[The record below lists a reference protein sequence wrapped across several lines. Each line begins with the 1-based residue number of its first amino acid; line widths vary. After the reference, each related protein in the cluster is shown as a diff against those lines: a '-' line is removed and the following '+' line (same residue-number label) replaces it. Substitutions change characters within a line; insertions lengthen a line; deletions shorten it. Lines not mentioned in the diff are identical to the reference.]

1 MLFNRIYNN
10 LHIIQNI
17 YFKHKNFLNKKTYS
31 LFGEDLVALKFFKNK
46 KKGFYVDIGCYHP
59 THINNTYL
67 LYKKGWNGINID
79 VSQFS
84 IDLFKF
90 MRPDDLN
97 YKCAVSETNKK
108 VNLYYQKEHSQL
120 TSINKLTA
128 KKFIKGRLKKKIIN
142 SYSLEEILYW
152 GKYKDYE
159 IDFLD
164 VDVEGADLQVLK
176 GLNFSKRK
184 PKLIC
189 VEIHQKNFRK
199 HKIYRFL
206 IKKKYKLIW
215 QQSFS
220 FLFKRN

>member
-1 MLFNRIYNN
+1 MLFKRIYNN

-17 YFKHKNFLNKKTYS
+17 YFKHKNFSNKKTYS
-31 LFGEDLVALKFFKNK
+31 LFGEDLAALKFFKNK

-97 YKCAVSETNKK
+97 YKCAVSETKKK
-108 VNLYYQKEHSQL
+108 VNLYYQKEYSQL
-120 TSINKLTA
+120 ISINKLTA

-142 SYSLEEILYW
+142 SYSLEEIFSW

-164 VDVEGADLQVLK
+164 VDVEGADLLVLK

-189 VEIHQKNFRK
+189 VEIHQKNFKK

-215 QQSFS
+215 QKSFS

>member
-1 MLFNRIYNN
+1 M
-10 LHIIQNI
+10 
-17 YFKHKNFLNKKTYS
+17 
-31 LFGEDLVALKFFKNK
+31 
-46 KKGFYVDIGCYHP
+46 
-59 THINNTYL
+59 
-67 LYKKGWNGINID
+67 
-79 VSQFS
+79 
-84 IDLFKF
+84 
-90 MRPDDLN
+90 
-97 YKCAVSETNKK
+97 
-108 VNLYYQKEHSQL
+108 
-120 TSINKLTA
+120 TA

-142 SYSLEEILYW
+142 SYSLEEIFSW

-176 GLNFSKRK
+176 GLNFPKRK

-189 VEIHQKNFRK
+189 IEIHQKNFKK

-215 QQSFS
+215 QKSFS

>member
-1 MLFNRIYNN
+1 MLLNRIYNN

-31 LFGEDLVALKFFKNK
+31 LFGEDLAALKFFKNK

-97 YKCAVSETNKK
+97 YKCAVSETKKK

-120 TSINKLTA
+120 ISINKLTA

-142 SYSLEEILYW
+142 SYSLEEILSW

-189 VEIHQKNFRK
+189 VEIHQKNFKK

-215 QQSFS
+215 QESFS

>member
-1 MLFNRIYNN
+1 MLFNRIYNK

-31 LFGEDLVALKFFKNK
+31 LFGEDLAALKFFKNE

-97 YKCAVSETNKK
+97 YKCAVSETKKK

-142 SYSLEEILYW
+142 SYSLEEILSW

-176 GLNFSKRK
+176 GLNFPKRK

-189 VEIHQKNFRK
+189 VEIHQKNFKK

-215 QQSFS
+215 HVSFS
-220 FLFKRN
+220 FLFKRK

>member
-1 MLFNRIYNN
+1 MLFKRIYNN

-17 YFKHKNFLNKKTYS
+17 YFKHKNFSNKKTYS
-31 LFGEDLVALKFFKNK
+31 LLGEDLEALKFFKNK

-59 THINNTYL
+59 TYINNTYL

-97 YKCAVSETNKK
+97 YKCAVSETKKK
-108 VNLYYQKEHSQL
+108 VNLYYQKEYSQL
-120 TSINKLTA
+120 ISINKLTA

-142 SYSLEEILYW
+142 SYSLEEIFSW

-164 VDVEGADLQVLK
+164 VDVEGADLLVLK

-189 VEIHQKNFRK
+189 VEIHQKTSKNTKFTD
-199 HKIYRFL
+199 F
-206 IKKKYKLIW
+206 
-215 QQSFS
+215 
-220 FLFKRN
+220 

>member
-1 MLFNRIYNN
+1 MLLNRIYNN

-31 LFGEDLVALKFFKNK
+31 LFGEDLAALKFFKNE

-97 YKCAVSETNKK
+97 YKCAVSETKKK
-108 VNLYYQKEHSQL
+108 VNLYYQKEYSQL
-120 TSINKLTA
+120 ISINKLTA

-142 SYSLEEILYW
+142 SYSLEEILSW

-189 VEIHQKNFRK
+189 VEIHQKNFKK

-215 QQSFS
+215 QESFS
-220 FLFKRN
+220 FLFKRK

>member
-31 LFGEDLVALKFFKNK
+31 LFGEDLVALKFFKNE

-142 SYSLEEILYW
+142 SYSLEEILSW

>member
-1 MLFNRIYNN
+1 MLFNRIYNK

-31 LFGEDLVALKFFKNK
+31 LFGEDLAALKFFKNE

-97 YKCAVSETNKK
+97 YKCAVSETKKK

-142 SYSLEEILYW
+142 SFSLEEILSW

-189 VEIHQKNFRK
+189 VEIHQKNFKK

-215 QQSFS
+215 HVSFS
-220 FLFKRN
+220 FLFKRK

>member
-1 MLFNRIYNN
+1 M
-10 LHIIQNI
+10 
-17 YFKHKNFLNKKTYS
+17 YFRPKIFFPKKTYS
-31 LFGEDLVALKFFKNK
+31 MFGEDLKIKNFFKNK

-97 YKCAVSETNKK
+97 YKCAVSETKKK

-142 SYSLEEILYW
+142 SFSLEEILSW

-189 VEIHQKNFRK
+189 VEIHQKNFKK

-215 QQSFS
+215 HVSFS
-220 FLFKRN
+220 FLFKRK

>member
-31 LFGEDLVALKFFKNK
+31 LFGEDLAASKFFKNK
-46 KKGFYVDIGCYHP
+46 KKRFYIDIGCYHP

-97 YKCAVSETNKK
+97 YKCAVSETKKK

-120 TSINKLTA
+120 ISINKLTA

-142 SYSLEEILYW
+142 SYSLEEILSW

-189 VEIHQKNFRK
+189 VEIHQKNFKK

-206 IKKKYKLIW
+206 IKKNI
-215 QQSFS
+215 
-220 FLFKRN
+220 N

>member
-1 MLFNRIYNN
+1 MLFKRIYNN

-17 YFKHKNFLNKKTYS
+17 YFKHKNFSNKKTYS
-31 LFGEDLVALKFFKNK
+31 LFGEDLAALKFFKNK

-59 THINNTYL
+59 TYINNTYL

-97 YKCAVSETNKK
+97 YKCAVSETKKK
-108 VNLYYQKEHSQL
+108 VNLYYQKEYSQL
-120 TSINKLTA
+120 ISINKLTA

-142 SYSLEEILYW
+142 SYSLEEIFSW

-164 VDVEGADLQVLK
+164 VDVEGADLLVLK

-189 VEIHQKNFRK
+189 VEIHQKNFKK

-215 QQSFS
+215 QKSFS

>member
-31 LFGEDLVALKFFKNK
+31 LFGEDLAASKFFKNK
-46 KKGFYVDIGCYHP
+46 KKGFYIDIGCYHP

-97 YKCAVSETNKK
+97 YKCAVSETKKK

-120 TSINKLTA
+120 ISINKLTA

-142 SYSLEEILYW
+142 SFSLEEILSW

-189 VEIHQKNFRK
+189 VEIHQKNFKK

-215 QQSFS
+215 HVSFS
-220 FLFKRN
+220 FLFKRK

>member
-1 MLFNRIYNN
+1 MFNRIYNK

-31 LFGEDLVALKFFKNK
+31 LFGEDLAALKFFKNE

-97 YKCAVSETNKK
+97 YKCAVSETKKK

-142 SYSLEEILYW
+142 SFSLEEILSW

-189 VEIHQKNFRK
+189 VEIHQNNFKK

-215 QQSFS
+215 HVSFS
-220 FLFKRN
+220 FLFKRK

>member
-31 LFGEDLVALKFFKNK
+31 LFGEDLAAIKFFKNK

-142 SYSLEEILYW
+142 SYSLEEILSW

-215 QQSFS
+215 QESFS

>member
-1 MLFNRIYNN
+1 MLFKRTFNN

-31 LFGEDLVALKFFKNK
+31 LFGEDLAALKFFKNK

-79 VSQFS
+79 LSQFS
-84 IDLFKF
+84 VDLFKF

-97 YKCAVSETNKK
+97 YKCAVSETKKK
-108 VNLYYQKEHSQL
+108 VNLYYQKEYSQL
-120 TSINKLTA
+120 ISINKLTA

-142 SYSLEEILYW
+142 SYSLEEIFSW

-164 VDVEGADLQVLK
+164 VDVEGADLLVLK

-189 VEIHQKNFRK
+189 VEIHQKNFKK

-215 QQSFS
+215 QKSFS

>member
-142 SYSLEEILYW
+142 SYSLEEILSW

>member
-1 MLFNRIYNN
+1 MLFKRTFNN

-17 YFKHKNFLNKKTYS
+17 YFKHKNFSNKKTYS
-31 LFGEDLVALKFFKNK
+31 LLGEDLEALKFFKNK

-97 YKCAVSETNKK
+97 YKCAVSETKKK

-142 SYSLEEILYW
+142 SYSLEEIFSW

-189 VEIHQKNFRK
+189 IEIHQKNFKK

-215 QQSFS
+215 QKSFS

>member
-1 MLFNRIYNN
+1 MLLNRIYNN

-31 LFGEDLVALKFFKNK
+31 LFGEDLAALKFFKNK

-97 YKCAVSETNKK
+97 YKYAVSETKKK

-142 SYSLEEILYW
+142 SYSLEEILSW

>member
-1 MLFNRIYNN
+1 MLFNRIYNK

-31 LFGEDLVALKFFKNK
+31 LFGEDLAALKFFKNE

-97 YKCAVSETNKK
+97 YKCAVSETKKK

-120 TSINKLTA
+120 ISINKLTA

-142 SYSLEEILYW
+142 SFSLEEILSW

-189 VEIHQKNFRK
+189 VEIHQKNFKK

-215 QQSFS
+215 HVSFS

>member
-97 YKCAVSETNKK
+97 YKCAVSETKKK

-142 SYSLEEILYW
+142 SYSLEEILSW
-152 GKYKDYE
+152 SKYKDYE

-215 QQSFS
+215 QESFS